1 MVGLVAG
8 GASSLLATSVLVM
21 VGLVAGGASSL
32 LATSV
37 LVMAV
42 APV

>member
-1 MVGLVAG
+1 
-8 GASSLLATSVLVM
+8 VLVM